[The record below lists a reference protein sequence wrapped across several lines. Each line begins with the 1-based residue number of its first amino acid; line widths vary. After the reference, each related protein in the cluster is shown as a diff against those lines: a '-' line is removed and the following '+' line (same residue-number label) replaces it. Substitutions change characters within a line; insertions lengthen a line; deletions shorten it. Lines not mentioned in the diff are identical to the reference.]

1 MKKFALSI
9 PVKLLT
15 YKFITGFCYINGC
28 GISVDYTVDKNKNKK
43 RIQIVRPWPEG
54 RKILRYNMGKPIVAG
69 DVIIKGGVMN
79 EYYALLICETQ
90 SDTIDNIEVSGG
102 KIFEFKEGEQMDKSE
117 LCEKICSLAR
127 KEKDQD
133 VYFLLGNHTFMTGD
147 EMRKVYL
154 LYFGYPFEGTNKE
167 LALWAT
173 ATYNSFNIAWVYF
186 SDRIYPQQ
194 FLQEGNFE
202 LAREF
207 CRKEYKDP
215 DEALRLDEELIK
227 DMEKDKVG

>member
-15 YKFITGFCYINGC
+15 YDFITGFCYINGWQ
-28 GISVDYTVDKNKNKK
+28 ISVDYTLDKNKK
-43 RIQIVRPWPEG
+43 RIQIVRPWSAG

-79 EYYALLICETQ
+79 KYYALLICETQ
-90 SDTIDNIEVSGG
+90 SDIEVSGG
-102 KIFEFKEGEQMDKSE
+102 KIFEFKEPEMDKSE

-154 LYFGYPFEGTNKE
+154 LYFGYPFEGTDKE
-167 LALWAT
+167 LVLWAT

-207 CRKEYKDP
+207 CCKEYKDP
-215 DEALRLDEELIK
+215 DEALRLVEELI

>member
-15 YKFITGFCYINGC
+15 YDFITGFCYINGWQ
-28 GISVDYTVDKNKNKK
+28 ISVDYTLDKNKK
-43 RIQIVRPWPEG
+43 RIQIARPWSAG

-79 EYYALLICETQ
+79 KYYALLICETQ
-90 SDTIDNIEVSGG
+90 SDNIDNIEVSGG
-102 KIFEFKEGEQMDKSE
+102 KIFEFKEPEMDKSE

-154 LYFGYPFEGTNKE
+154 LYFGYPFEGTDKE
-167 LALWAT
+167 LVLWAT

-215 DEALRLDEELIK
+215 DEALRLVEELIK

>member
-15 YKFITGFCYINGC
+15 YDFITGFCYINGWQ
-28 GISVDYTVDKNKNKK
+28 ISVDYTLDKNKK
-43 RIQIVRPWPEG
+43 RIQIVRPWSTG

-79 EYYALLICETQ
+79 KYYAILICETQ
-90 SDTIDNIEVSGG
+90 SDNIDNIEVSGG
-102 KIFEFKEGEQMDKSE
+102 KIFEFKEAQMDNSE
-117 LCEKICSLAR
+117 LCKKICLLER
-127 KEKDQD
+127 KEKEQE

-147 EMRKVYL
+147 EMRKVHL
-154 LYFGYPFEGTNKE
+154 LYFGYPFEGTDKE
-167 LALWAT
+167 LVLWAT

-215 DEALRLDEELIK
+215 DEALRLVEELIK